1 MKIPMRPITTILLAV
16 ALVAAFALVA
26 GCTGTDTE
34 KVTHLRIGYQPSTHQ
49 VAHMTA
55 MEKGWWQEDLAPLGV
70 TQVTD
75 YSFPT
80 GPPEMN
86 SMLAGNIEIA
96 YVGSAPFISA
106 LATGLDAK
114 IVAAV
119 QTQGSDL
126 VLRPEIPYESP
137 QDLKGLTIG
146 TFPPGSIQATLL
158 RDWLQENGLDPEK
171 DVTIKPMG
179 PGDATTAIIADQ
191 IDGVFLPHPAPA
203 VIASKGAGR
212 TVVASGEMA
221 PDHACC
227 VLVASGKLIR
237 EQPELVEQV
246 VKTHIRATEYNLEH
260 QDEAAAIYS
269 KKTGQ
274 DLADV
279 QKSFKEWD
287 GTWTADPNLIVDSVE
302 DYARIQYELGYI
314 NKHLTKD
321 DIFDLSFYEKARA

>member
-1 MKIPMRPITTILLAV
+1 MEIPMRPITAILLAV
-16 ALVAAFALVA
+16 ALVAAFTFVS
-26 GCTGTDTE
+26 GCTGTGE
-34 KVTHLRIGYQPSTHQ
+34 VTDLRIGYQPSTHQ
-49 VAHMTA
+49 TAHMTA
-55 MEKGWWQEDLAPLGV
+55 MEKGWWQEDLAPLGI
-70 TQVTD
+70 TKVTD

-80 GPPEMN
+80 GPPEMQA
-86 SMLAGNIEIA
+86 MLGRNIDIA

-106 LATGLDAK
+106 QASGLDAK

-126 VLRPEIPYESP
+126 VLRPEIPYTSP

-146 TFPPGSIQATLL
+146 TFPPGSIQDTLL
-158 RDWLQENGLDPEK
+158 RNWLQENGLDPEK

-221 PDHACC
+221 PNHACC

-246 VKTHIRATEYNLEH
+246 VKTHIRATEYNIEH
-260 QDEAAAIYS
+260 PDEAATIYS

-274 DLADV
+274 DIADV

-287 GTWTADPNLIVDSVE
+287 GTWTADPNLIVGSVE

>member
-1 MKIPMRPITTILLAV
+1 MRSLTAILLAV
-16 ALVAAFALVA
+16 ALVAAFTLIA
-26 GCTGTDTE
+26 GCTGTDTGD
-34 KVTHLRIGYQPSTHQ
+34 VTHLRIGYQPSTHQ

-55 MEKGWWQEDLAPLGV
+55 MEKGWWQDDLAPLGV

-86 SMLAGNIEIA
+86 SMLAGNIDIA

-106 LATGLDAK
+106 LASGLDAK

-126 VLRPEIPYESP
+126 ILRPEIPYENP

-146 TFPPGSIQATLL
+146 TFPPGSIQDTLL
-158 RDWLQENGLDPEK
+158 REWLLENGLDPEK
-171 DVTIKPMG
+171 DVSVKPMG

-203 VIASKGAGR
+203 VIANKGAGR

-221 PDHACC
+221 PNHACC

-237 EQPELVEQV
+237 EQPELVEQI
-246 VKTHIRATEYNLEH
+246 VKTHIRATEYDLEN
-260 QDEAAAIYS
+260 QDEAATIFS

-274 DLADV
+274 DIADV

-287 GTWTADPNLIVDSVE
+287 GTWAADPNLIVDSVE
-302 DYARIQYELGYI
+302 DYAKIQYDLGYI

>member
-16 ALVAAFALVA
+16 ALVAAFAFVA

-146 TFPPGSIQATLL
+146 TFPPGSIQDTLL
-158 RDWLQENGLDPEK
+158 RYW
-171 DVTIKPMG
+171 
-179 PGDATTAIIADQ
+179 
-191 IDGVFLPHPAPA
+191 F
-203 VIASKGAGR
+203 
-212 TVVASGEMA
+212 
-221 PDHACC
+221 
-227 VLVASGKLIR
+227 
-237 EQPELVEQV
+237 
-246 VKTHIRATEYNLEH
+246 
-260 QDEAAAIYS
+260 
-269 KKTGQ
+269 
-274 DLADV
+274 
-279 QKSFKEWD
+279 
-287 GTWTADPNLIVDSVE
+287 
-302 DYARIQYELGYI
+302 
-314 NKHLTKD
+314 
-321 DIFDLSFYEKARA
+321 

>member
-1 MKIPMRPITTILLAV
+1 MRSLTAILLAV
-16 ALVAAFALVA
+16 ALVAAFTLIA
-26 GCTGTDTE
+26 GCTGTDTGD
-34 KVTHLRIGYQPSTHQ
+34 VTHLRIGYQPSTHQ

-55 MEKGWWQEDLAPLGV
+55 MEKGWWQDDLAPLGV

-86 SMLAGNIEIA
+86 SMLAGNIDIA

-106 LATGLDAK
+106 LASGLDAK

-126 VLRPEIPYESP
+126 ILRPEIPYENP

-146 TFPPGSIQATLL
+146 TFPPGSIQDTLL
-158 RDWLQENGLDPEK
+158 REWLLENGLDPEK
-171 DVTIKPMG
+171 DVSIKPMG

-203 VIASKGAGR
+203 VIANKGAGR

-221 PDHACC
+221 PNHACC

-237 EQPELVEQV
+237 EQPELVEQI
-246 VKTHIRATEYNLEH
+246 VKTHIRATEYDLEN
-260 QDEAAAIYS
+260 QDEAATIFS

-274 DLADV
+274 DIADV

-287 GTWTADPNLIVDSVE
+287 GTWAADPNLIVDSVE
-302 DYARIQYELGYI
+302 DYAKIQYDLGYI

>member
-1 MKIPMRPITTILLAV
+1 MRSLTAILLAV
-16 ALVAAFALVA
+16 ALVAAFTFVS
-26 GCTGTDTE
+26 GCMGTDTG
-34 KVTHLRIGYQPSTHQ
+34 KTTHLRIGYQPSTHQ

-55 MEKGWWQEDLAPLGV
+55 MEKGWWKDDLAPLGV

-80 GPPEMN
+80 GAPEMN
-86 SMLAGNIEIA
+86 SMLAGNIDIA
-96 YVGSAPFISA
+96 YVGSAPVISA
-106 LATGLDAK
+106 LASGLDAK

-126 VLRPEIPYESP
+126 VLRPEIPYEKP

-146 TFPPGSIQATLL
+146 TFPPGTIQDTLL
-158 RDWLQENGLDPEK
+158 RNWLQQNGLDPEK

-203 VIASKGAGR
+203 VIANKGAGR

-221 PDHACC
+221 PNHACC

-237 EQPELVEQV
+237 EQPELVEQI
-246 VKTHIRATEYNLEH
+246 VKTHIKATEYNLKN
-260 QDEAAAIYS
+260 QDEAAMIFS

-274 DLADV
+274 DIADV
-279 QKSFKEWD
+279 RKSFNEWD
-287 GTWTADPNLIVDSVE
+287 GTWAADPNLIVDSVE
-302 DYARIQYELGYI
+302 DYARIQYDLGYI